1 MDLFPAVDIR
11 GGKAVRLEQGDFER
25 EKVYDEDPVDAAR
38 RWIDAGADH
47 LHMVDLDGAKMGR
60 PVNLVKISQVVQ
72 HAQERGVFVQVGGG
86 LRTST
91 DIAWVSH
98 TGVDRVLLGSAALL
112 STDILESAIDSLG
125 EKVAV
130 SIDAKDGVVMVEGW
144 NKEDERTTGDAFKE
158 MSGRGV
164 KHFVF
169 TSISQ
174 DGTMEGPN
182 LAEIE
187 RVSTEIDGRFLYAG
201 GIGSVEHLESIAAL
215 EIENLDGVIA
225 GRALFE
231 DRFTIKEGQSALKG
245 T

>member
-1 MDLFPAVDIR
+1 MDLYPAVDIR
-11 GGKAVRLEQGDFER
+11 GGKAVRLEQGDFGR
-25 EKVYDEDPVDAAR
+25 EKVYDEDPIDAAL

-47 LHMVDLDGAKMGR
+47 LHMVDLDGAKLGR
-60 PVNLVKISQVVQ
+60 PVNLLKVSQVVQ
-72 HAQERGVFVQVGGG
+72 HAQEKGVFVQAGGG
-86 LRTST
+86 LRTLT

-98 TGVDRVLLGSAALL
+98 TGVDRILLGSAALL
-112 STDILESAIDSLG
+112 NTDVLVGAVESLG

-144 NKEDERTTGDAFKE
+144 NKEDERKTETAFKE
-158 MSGRGV
+158 MNERGV

-169 TSISQ
+169 TSIAQ

-182 LAEIE
+182 LDEIE

-215 EIENLDGVIA
+215 GIENLDGVIA
-225 GRALFE
+225 GRALYE
-231 DRFTIKEGQSALKG
+231 DRFTIKQGRDALNG
-245 T
+245 V